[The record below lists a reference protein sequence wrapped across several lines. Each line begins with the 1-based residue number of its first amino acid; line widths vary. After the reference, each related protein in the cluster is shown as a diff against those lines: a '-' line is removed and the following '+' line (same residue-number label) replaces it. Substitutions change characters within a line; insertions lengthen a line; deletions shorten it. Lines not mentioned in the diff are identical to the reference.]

1 MRQICPNCEKETKIN
16 FVKNTER
23 IEVRGEQIEVL
34 SEYYACV
41 ECQEEFVNTKGVDSL
56 DMAYREFR
64 RLHGMLQPEEIRDW
78 RKSHGLTQ
86 KELSAL
92 LGWGEVSLCRYENGA
107 LQDEAHEKLFR
118 LAMEPHNLLRLIN
131 DAPSA
136 LKDEKRER
144 IITELKAAESESY
157 TLDRI
162 FEEQLNAHSPSLFN
176 GYQKFNMSK
185 FTNAMLFLCTGG
197 GQLKTKINKLLF
209 YTDFKCFKEF
219 TVSLTGARYV
229 HLPFGPVPDNYDI
242 LFAALRQRGEIS
254 IGEVAIGPYWGENI
268 VSKND
273 PDISVFSTSELR
285 VLSEVKEFFD
295 NYNSSEIK
303 DYSHEESAYQKTASG
318 EIISYELA
326 EELRI

>member
-16 FVKNTER
+16 FVKT
-23 IEVRGEQIEVL
+23 IEKIKVRGEQIEVP
-34 SEYYACV
+34 SEFF
-41 ECQEEFVNTKGVDSL
+41 ECLECREEFVNTKGVDSL

-144 IITELKAAESESY
+144 IITELKAAESKSY

-162 FEEQLNAHSPSLFN
+162 FEEQLNSHSPSLFN

-318 EIISYELA
+318 EIISYGLA